1 MDNQLAAGKETI
13 RWIEDARIK
22 HQLEELAEAQGLS
35 MAGLL
40 RTIVRE
46 YFAKIAE
53 ERRRLRESL
62 TASALDADVVLN
74 LAGIYETDPGD
85 ASRAA
90 WSGPRGKARQ

>member
-1 MDNQLAAGKETI
+1 MDNQLAVGNETI

-22 HQLEELAEAQGLS
+22 RQLEELAESQGLS

-90 WSGPRGKARQ
+90 WLGPRDQARQ